1 VPLSSPRS
9 GPSGFRRILIPV
21 DIDEPSS
28 WQIAFPPARELAKAF
43 SAKVTVLTVLRDI
56 EAIAQGVAYSLPGY
70 RVLHD
75 IADARLISL
84 VAENIPDFPSIETM
98 VVSGTVYTGILDTA
112 RAKDSD
118 LIVMASHRPAM
129 RDYLLGGNAAKV
141 ARHAKCSVLIVREA
155 AGEG

>member
-1 VPLSSPRS
+1 MPSSSPQT

-28 WQIAFPPARELAKAF
+28 WQIALPTARELAKAF
-43 SAKVTVLTVLRDI
+43 SARVTVLTVLRDI

-75 IADARLISL
+75 IADARLVAL
-84 VAENIPDFPSIETM
+84 VAENIPDFSSLETM
-98 VVSGTVYTGILDTA
+98 VTSGTVYTGILDTA
-112 RAKDSD
+112 RAKDTD

-129 RDYLLGGNAAKV
+129 KDYLLGSNAAKV

-155 AGEG
+155 VGEG

>member
-1 VPLSSPRS
+1 MPSSSHPS

-28 WQIAFPPARELAKAF
+28 WQIALPTARELARAS

-75 IADARLISL
+75 IADARLVSL
-84 VAENIPDFPSIETM
+84 VAESIPDFPSLETM
-98 VVSGTVYTGILDTA
+98 VTSGTVYTGILDTA
-112 RAKDSD
+112 RAKDID

-129 RDYLLGGNAAKV
+129 KDYLLGSNAAKV
-141 ARHAKCSVLIVREA
+141 ARHAKCSVLIVRPEA
-155 AGEG
+155 DGD